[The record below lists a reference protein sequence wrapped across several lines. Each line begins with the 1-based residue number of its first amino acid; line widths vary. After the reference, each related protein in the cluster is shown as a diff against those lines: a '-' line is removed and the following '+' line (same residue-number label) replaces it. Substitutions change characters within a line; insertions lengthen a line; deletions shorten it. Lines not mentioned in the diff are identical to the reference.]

1 MSKQVQQEPTELRAF
16 NYDTI
21 AAPIDGLLF
30 NVDRDLQRRIANHH
44 AAGERVK
51 ARSVEMTLMFLRYAK
66 IAYNAVRFL
75 SADTPPD
82 PARKPVYAV
91 IIPNVNRQLIDI
103 LSTLVFMLDDLV
115 PRHNWYERSG
125 YRGMREQYTLY
136 SKAYGSDPV
145 WQAHLKSLA
154 AAIVNAATTLDISPE
169 DQQDPDRIK
178 YWPTPNQ
185 INKKIKT
192 KSQDFLRYLI
202 TWLWGDTSEQAH
214 FACNG
219 MFTLAPYIYG
229 DLFHEGAELAGAGLG
244 WRSLRSALASIW
256 RMRSRVTAKDW
267 PTSSRVCSLP
277 SSRPKRIL
285 MTFSSRG
292 VSVRRTCEV
301 WSLRLTL
308 MTASAG
314 ETTPRS
320 SMKSPRCESSS
331 SPMGVS
337 REMGSCAILRT
348 LRTLATGMSMR
359 LAISSRW
366 ARGRVPA
373 QAAAGAD
380 ELVDGLD
387 HVHRDADGAGLVG
400 DGAGDGLANPP
411 GGVGGE
417 FVAAAVFEFV
427 DGLHQADVAFLDQ
440 VEELQAAVGVFFG
453 DGDDEAEVGL
463 DELALGLLGVHVAL
477 R

>member
-229 DLFHEGAELAGAGLG
+229 DLLDEKDRERVNDRLIHQYHYEHF
-244 WRSLRSALASIW
+244 
-256 RMRSRVTAKDW
+256 SRTV
-267 PTSSRVCSLP
+267 
-277 SSRPKRIL
+277 I
-285 MTFSSRG
+285 
-292 VSVRRTCEV
+292 SV
-301 WSLRLTL
+301 
-308 MTASAG
+308 
-314 ETTPRS
+314 
-320 SMKSPRCESSS
+320 
-331 SPMGVS
+331 
-337 REMGSCAILRT
+337 
-348 LRTLATGMSMR
+348 
-359 LAISSRW
+359 LAIATEIDNYFALKNKPQLCGIWTAFIKQTEIPGVESEAKEMYDLRYKSFL
-366 ARGRVPA
+366 
-373 QAAAGAD
+373 
-380 ELVDGLD
+380 EL
-387 HVHRDADGAGLVG
+387 
-400 DGAGDGLANPP
+400 P
-411 GGVGGE
+411 
-417 FVAAAVFEFV
+417 
-427 DGLHQADVAFLDQ
+427 
-440 VEELQAAVGVFFG
+440 
-453 DGDDEAEVGL
+453 
-463 DELALGLLGVHVAL
+463 
-477 R
+477 